1 MKKLF
6 TILGLVGLFLMA
18 NMTSSMAQDRPFRI
32 GLKVGVPQI
41 AGLNL
46 EYVTPMMNKKL
57 SADLDLSYF
66 SFSSGSAT
74 VSYMNFAIGAD
85 YYFMREG
92 KGLYGGIAFG
102 RSSFSAS
109 EDVIEDNN
117 GGTAT
122 AKGTLG
128 LNTLNLKIGGKHGGL
143 FYFRW
148 ELGYRIALNSATL
161 TETAT
166 YPDGTGYTNSVSL
179 PVSGGGI
186 LADIG
191 FGFAF

>member
-1 MKKLF
+1 
-6 TILGLVGLFLMA
+6 
-18 NMTSSMAQDRPFRI
+18 
-32 GLKVGVPQI
+32 
-41 AGLNL
+41 
-46 EYVTPMMNKKL
+46 MMSKKL

-66 SFSSGSAT
+66 SLSSGAAT
-74 VSYMNFAIGAD
+74 VSYMNFAIGAN

-109 EDVIEDNN
+109 ENVSDES
-117 GGTAT
+117 GTAT

-166 YPDGTGYTNSVSL
+166 YPDGTGYTNSISL

-191 FGFAF
+191 FGFSF

>member
-6 TILGLVGLFLMA
+6 TIFGLVGLFMMA
-18 NMTSSMAQDRPFRI
+18 NMTSSMAQDKPFRI
-32 GLKVGVPQI
+32 GLKFGIPQV
-41 AGLNL
+41 AGLNF
-46 EYVTPMMNKKL
+46 EYVTPMMSKKL

-66 SFSSGSAT
+66 SFSSGAAT

-92 KGLYGGIAFG
+92 KGLYGGLAFG
-102 RSSFSAS
+102 RSSFSAT
-109 EDVIEDNN
+109 EDVTEATS
-117 GGTAT
+117 GGTAS

-148 ELGYRIALNSATL
+148 ELGYRVALNSATL
-161 TETAT
+161 VETAT
-166 YPDGTGYTNSVSL
+166 YPDGTPYRNEISL

-186 LADIG
+186 LFDLG
-191 FGFAF
+191 FGLAF